1 MSVRTRLFSSTFLT
15 TIASIL
21 FGVAAA
27 SAGTTQPAGPPAV
40 DGINGTAAILGG
52 GDDSKGLFA
61 GTGSLAFPLG
71 YQYGAEFDGL
81 AGSFDKRFL
90 DGGAAHLFWR
100 NPAQGLLG
108 LYGDGVHWNT
118 LIGDVDVGHVGG
130 EGEAYLG
137 QWTLRAVAGAE
148 FGNNAT
154 SASSTVTGIPGGFI
168 TTTTANGALRHV
180 TRFFDTLTLEY
191 YVTGNWDAWIGQR
204 YLGGKSAAAVGTE
217 YALPSNGNFL
227 PTLFAEARLGE
238 GSNNYGAWGGVRFY
252 FGNHNKTLIRRNRED
267 DPSSN
272 LFDIVDTLGP
282 GSTSSTGTC
291 TNGETFVNGGCT
303 VLAHGIRGRMG
314 RR

>member
-1 MSVRTRLFSSTFLT
+1 M
-15 TIASIL
+15 
-21 FGVAAA
+21 AARRIC
-27 SAGTTQPAGPPAV
+27 S
-40 DGINGTAAILGG
+40 
-52 GDDSKGLFA
+52 
-61 GTGSLAFPLG
+61 
-71 YQYGAEFDGL
+71 GAPGE
-81 AGSFDKRFL
+81 
-90 DGGAAHLFWR
+90 
-100 NPAQGLLG
+100 GLLG

-238 GSNNYGAWGGVRFY
+238 GSNNYGAWGGVPLSRQPQQDADPTQSRGRSIVEPVRHCRHARSRFHVQY
-252 FGNHNKTLIRRNRED
+252 WHVHQRRDIRQRRMH
-267 DPSSN
+267 
-272 LFDIVDTLGP
+272 
-282 GSTSSTGTC
+282 
-291 TNGETFVNGGCT
+291 
-303 VLAHGIRGRMG
+303 VLAHGIRGRN
-314 RR
+314 RPA